1 MVNRP
6 TVPSNLA
13 IQAHGLRKRYGH
25 HVAVQDVSFEVATGQ
40 IVALLGPNGAGKT
53 TTIEMLEGYRKRD
66 GGLISVLGVDPE
78 AAGPTWRERVGI
90 VLQESQPEPELSVRE
105 CLDLYAGYHGRP
117 RDVGELLE
125 LVGLSAHASASAVTL
140 SGGERRRLDVAVA
153 LVGDPELLFLDEPTT
168 GFDPSARRQAW
179 QMVRALRD
187 LGKTI
192 LLTTHYM
199 DEAEALADNIVVI
212 ADGLVVAEGSPQTLG
227 GRDQAPTRISFRL
240 PPGAAPPPLPEE
252 AVVSTVGRLVQ
263 IETAAPLVAMQ
274 CLLAWADRHGLELP
288 DLELR
293 RPTLEDVYLEL
304 TEVTR

>member
-1 MVNRP
+1 
-6 TVPSNLA
+6 
-13 IQAHGLRKRYGH
+13 
-25 HVAVQDVSFEVATGQ
+25 VSLEVATGQ

-53 TTIEMLEGYRKRD
+53 TTIEMLEGYRRRD
-66 GGLISVLGVDPE
+66 GGQVTVLGVDPE
-78 AAGPTWRERVGI
+78 AAGSAWRERVGI
-90 VLQESQPEPELSVRE
+90 VLQESQPEPELSVKE
-105 CLDLYAGYHGRP
+105 CLDLYAGYHAHP
-117 RDVGELLE
+117 RGVDELLE
-125 LVGLSAHASASAVTL
+125 LVGLSAHANAAAVTL

-179 QMVRALRD
+179 QMVRSLRE

-199 DEAEALADNIVVI
+199 DEAEALADNIIVI
-212 ADGLVVAEGSPQTLG
+212 ADGCVVAEGSPQTLG

-240 PPGAAPPPLPEE
+240 PHGATTPPLPEE
-252 AVVSTVGRLVQ
+252 IVVRTMGHVIQ
-263 IETAAPLVAMQ
+263 IETTAPLVTMQ
-274 CLLAWADRHGLELP
+274 MLTAWADVQGLELR

-304 TEVTR
+304 TEATR

>member
-1 MVNRP
+1 MLRDSVGASS
-6 TVPSNLA
+6 VA
-13 IQAHGLRKRYGH
+13 IEAHGLCKRYGQR
-25 HVAVQDVSFEVATGQ
+25 VAVEDVNLEVATGQ

-66 GGLISVLGVDPE
+66 AGVVRVLGVDPE
-78 AAGPTWRERVGI
+78 LAGASWRERVGI

-105 CLDLYAGYHGRP
+105 CLHLYAGYHSHP
-117 RDVGELLE
+117 RDVDELLD
-125 LVGLSAHASASAVTL
+125 LIGLSAQANASVATL

-179 QMVRALRD
+179 QMVRSLRD

-199 DEAEALADNIVVI
+199 DEAEALADSIVVL
-212 ADGLVVAEGSPQTLG
+212 AAGSVVAEGPPQTLG
-227 GRDQAPTRISFRL
+227 GRDEAPTRISFRL
-240 PPGAAPPPLPEE
+240 PVGTPAPLFPDG
-252 AVVSTVGRLVQ
+252 AVVSTAGRLVQ
-263 IETAAPLVAMQ
+263 VETTAPLVA
-274 CLLAWADRHGLELP
+274 LRTLITWAGRQGLDLP

-293 RPTLEDVYLEL
+293 RPSLEDVYLGL
-304 TEVTR
+304 TEVIT